1 MSSPAQLPTPRK
13 SLALSHSARSA
24 RLSLVR
30 CALVTLS
37 LIGCHAPHPAT
48 AKGKVADQDRGQH
61 DSDHPSLTTSREA
74 PGPAPPN
81 KAPTTNKVVTPWLKT
96 QHGLQ
101 LCIKERID
109 LAQVFIKFDLNAYLP
124 PEERLLL
131 RAWLN
136 KTFETA
142 VEQGLL
148 TQFRSDRVPTDICA
162 EGLFCA
168 WLNPNDGERGAK
180 LLADFLKTPT
190 LSTFYAAHESAR
202 DTADELYERS
212 TIFRFGA
219 LVESFV
225 EGRATHPGTD
235 PSKPKT
241 LDRLLGSSRIAQI
254 NAATLGQT
262 LRRHIKTSELTIF
275 TPLDTKK
282 LTQYFI
288 DQLALPS
295 GPTAAPH
302 PALFPDVPLEI
313 VDDRFP
319 ESTLYLTWPQLES
332 SERTVRLQVLQQLA
346 NEFQAERPSAYVR
359 VHHGNGLVFRPALLI
374 TAAHEL
380 LVQSAASLNARAKT
394 LMTKKMLNASALAP
408 NVAEQDCGSTPPK
421 GSSDPSEAGTLM
433 IAIWG
438 AKLPP
443 KSEES
448 F

>member
-1 MSSPAQLPTPRK
+1 MSSPAQLHTPRK
-13 SLALSHSARSA
+13 SLALSYRARSA

-37 LIGCHAPHPAT
+37 LISCHAPHPAT
-48 AKGKVADQDRGQH
+48 AKGADQDRGQH

-81 KAPTTNKVVTPWLKT
+81 KAPTTNKVFTPWLKT

-109 LAQVFIKFDLNAYLP
+109 LAQVFIKFDLNVYLS

-142 VEQGLL
+142 VEQGQLS
-148 TQFRSDRVPTDICA
+148 QFRSDRAPTDICA

-168 WLNPNDGERGAK
+168 WLNPNDGERVAK

-212 TIFRFGA
+212 TIFRLGA

-241 LDRLLGSSRIAQI
+241 LDRLLGSSRIAQLS
-254 NAATLGQT
+254 AAKLSQT
-262 LRRHIKTSELTIF
+262 LHQHIKSSELTIF
-275 TPLDTKK
+275 TPLETKK
-282 LTQYFI
+282 ITQNFI
-288 DQLALPS
+288 DQFALPS
-295 GPTAAPH
+295 GSTAAH
-302 PALFPDVPLEI
+302 PSAHVPDAPLEI

-319 ESTLYLTWPQLES
+319 ESTLYLTWPQFES
-332 SERTVRLQVLQQLA
+332 SEPTVRLQVLQQLA
-346 NEFQAERPSAYVR
+346 NEVRAERPSAYVR
-359 VHHGNGLVFRPALLI
+359 VHHGDGLVLRPALLI

-380 LVQSAASLNARAKT
+380 LVQSAASLNARAKA
-394 LMTKKMLNASALAP
+394 LMTKKMLDASALAP
-408 NVAEQDCGSTPPK
+408 NLAEQDCGSAPPPS
-421 GSSDPSEAGTLM
+421 SSDRSEAGAPM